1 MAQHLAECQA
11 HAMIVVLDTR
21 ANWFPLVRRATVQ
34 PLKVAPK
41 APGGFFQ
48 RLGPDGESHERRHH
62 KRAKKTYE
70 VNLR

>member
-11 HAMIVVLDTR
+11 HVMIVVLDTR

-41 APGGFFQ
+41 AAGGFFQ
-48 RLGPDGESHERRHH
+48 RPGPDGTAAPQTVKDGVRSNF
-62 KRAKKTYE
+62 T
-70 VNLR
+70 LF